1 MIIHCS
7 HVFFYSDF
15 IEYLNYF
22 DFFENTASKWCGQGH
37 NPDAGSKNHMKNQ
50 LIAANVP
57 KANILLDEQLF
68 TEPSPGLICGPHYH
82 DEIELLAIT
91 DGAIEIVI
99 DEKKHSA
106 QVGDVVFVSSRIPHA
121 TYKIEKTCR
130 YTLVQYRQEY
140 YLSDENNAGKYFSR
154 FVQNSVTPFAIM
166 KDPFLFGLIARV
178 LDEYRQRKPAWDFAI
193 KGALFSITAELCR
206 QGAISSGEGTT
217 TVDIEKIRPAL
228 TFIEENYHRDIT
240 LEDVS
245 AVQNLNP
252 SYFCRIFKR
261 ASGQSFV
268 DYLNFVRVCK
278 SEKLLATGNDSIISV
293 SYNVGFS
300 SVSYFNRVFK
310 KYKNC
315 TPTAYRKAQYTILK

>member
-1 MIIHCS
+1 
-7 HVFFYSDF
+7 
-15 IEYLNYF
+15 
-22 DFFENTASKWCGQGH
+22 
-37 NPDAGSKNHMKNQ
+37 MKNQ